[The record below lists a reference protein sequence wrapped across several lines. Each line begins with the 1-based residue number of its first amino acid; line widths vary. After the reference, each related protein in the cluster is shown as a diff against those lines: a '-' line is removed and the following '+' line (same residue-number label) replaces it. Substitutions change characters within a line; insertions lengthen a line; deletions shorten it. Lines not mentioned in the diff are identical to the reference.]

1 MSGRVRSRSKSSQ
14 RKDDPGSNQH
24 VAVSTSRSDVF
35 ECHTFIALKIL
46 RSCKHTD
53 AEQQP
58 IDEHPKQKEAPPA
71 SQDIIA
77 DQGKEVEGAPVAQGP
92 EMKADLQELVQ
103 SKTGDKSEDAPDVK
117 GASLP
122 NLEPIKIPEA

>member
-1 MSGRVRSRSKSSQ
+1 MGREPVGVVQVGTVDLWRPRWKFQEASALLLTGFEAAFALVLMVG
-14 RKDDPGSNQH
+14 PGQMRM
-24 VAVSTSRSDVF
+24 VGR
-35 ECHTFIALKIL
+35 E
-46 RSCKHTD
+46 
-53 AEQQP
+53 AEMTTRP
-58 IDEHPKQKEAPPA
+58 
-71 SQDIIA
+71 
-77 DQGKEVEGAPVAQGP
+77 GP